1 MAKRRTETELPI
13 PPDLADSS
21 GPGKVTG
28 TDDWDQLFSP
38 DADDQLVS
46 LDGPEVTQEEDASPV
61 STRFLGFRL
70 GQEYF
75 AVPILHL
82 SEVVRFQ
89 EITAV
94 PRVRRFVRG
103 IISVRGTIVPI
114 LDLQRRLSQRKGDDD
129 ERPTFGETTGS
140 ADHRGQARSGSD
152 EDRRVLI
159 TQHGKDVFGLLVDE
173 VSDVFV
179 AEADEIEPPPVT
191 LPRRLLEFVS
201 GIARVQGRIHTV
213 LEVPA
218 VLRFSAVARAF
229 RAAEVVQ

>member
-1 MAKRRTETELPI
+1 MAKTRNQSTLPV
-13 PPDLADSS
+13 PPDLVEPS
-21 GPGKVTG
+21 GTG
-28 TDDWDQLFSP
+28 GGLGSDDWDQLFSP
-38 DADDQLVS
+38 EADDQRVS
-46 LDGPEVTQEEDASPV
+46 LADPEVTEAEAAPPV
-61 STRFLGFRL
+61 SNRFLGFRL

-89 EITAV
+89 EITPV
-94 PRVRRFVRG
+94 PRVRHFVRG

-114 LDLQRRLSQRKGDDD
+114 LDLRRRLAQRK
-129 ERPTFGETTGS
+129 E
-140 ADHRGQARSGSD
+140 SD
-152 EDRRVLI
+152 EEVSTPSVSDPARRAASAGEGTDELRRVLI
-159 TQHGKDVFGLLVDE
+159 TEHDGEVFGLLVDE

-179 AEADEIEPPPVT
+179 VDPDDVEPPPVT

-229 RAAEVVQ
+229 RTAEVFQ

>member
-1 MAKRRTETELPI
+1 MTKKRTPNDLPI
-13 PPDLADSS
+13 PPDLVGSS
-21 GPGKVTG
+21 GPAGSAG
-28 TDDWDQLFSP
+28 ADEWDQLFNP
-38 DADDQLVS
+38 EAGADPMVLAHA
-46 LDGPEVTQEEDASPV
+46 EVAEEDEAPPV

-70 GQEYF
+70 GQEYY

-82 SEVVRFQ
+82 SEVVRYQ

-114 LDLQRRLSQRKGDDD
+114 VDLRRRLSQQPDEGTSAPAGTAPTDD
-129 ERPTFGETTGS
+129 EDPVRW
-140 ADHRGQARSGSD
+140 RSNV
-152 EDRRVLI
+152 DRRVLI
-159 TQHGKDVFGLLVDE
+159 TRHGGEVFGLLVDE

-179 AEADEIEPPPVT
+179 ADPADIEPPPAT

-213 LEVPA
+213 LEVSS
-218 VLRFSAVARAF
+218 VLRFSAVDPAF
-229 RAAEVVQ
+229 RGAEVVP